1 MGAASE
7 GRAKKHI
14 RNQFDSEAAERE
26 EQHPQSGLET
36 VLERQYKRIGELE
49 AKLDRAYIDLAH
61 EKSVQLA
68 LRRQVAEL
76 QTMQRDSHEK
86 TAKLQKA
93 YTAIMDEFWSR
104 YTFIHEALLLPL
116 VETEYLTEYLL
127 VHPAHGSMGTFKS
140 LHEAQQWAME
150 HDGFIPRSMFV
161 HSFHGTHYRVMFNLW
176 PEKAK

>member
-14 RNQFDSEAAERE
+14 RNQFDAEAAERE
-26 EQHPQSGLET
+26 EQHPQSGLEM

-49 AKLDRAYIDLAH
+49 AKLDRAHIDLAH
-61 EKSVQLA
+61 EKAQQLV

-76 QTMQRDSHEK
+76 QAMQRDSHEK

-104 YTFIHEALLLPL
+104 YTFIHEALLLPPI
-116 VETEYLTEYLL
+116 ETEYLL

-140 LHEAQQWAME
+140 LDQARQWAME
-150 HDGFIPRSMFV
+150 HDGFIPRSTFV
-161 HSFHGTHYRVMFNLW
+161 HSLHGTHYRVMFNLW

>member
-14 RNQFDSEAAERE
+14 RNQFDAESAERE
-26 EQHPQSGLET
+26 EQHPQSGLEM
-36 VLERQYKRIGELE
+36 VLERQYQRIGELE
-49 AKLDRAYIDLAH
+49 ARLDRAYIDLAH
-61 EKSVQLA
+61 EKAQQLV

-93 YTAIMDEFWSR
+93 YTAIMDEFSSR
-104 YTFIHEALLLPL
+104 YTFNHEALLLPL
-116 VETEYLTEYLL
+116 IETEYLL
-127 VHPAHGSMGTFKS
+127 VHPAHGHLATFKS
-140 LHEAQQWAME
+140 LDEARQWAME

>member
-14 RNQFDSEAAERE
+14 RNQFDQESAERE
-26 EQHPQSGLET
+26 EQHPQSGLEM

-49 AKLDRAYIDLAH
+49 AMLERAHIDLAH
-61 EKSVQLA
+61 EKAAQLV

-76 QTMQRDSHEK
+76 QAMQRHSHEK
-86 TAKLQKA
+86 TAQLQKA
-93 YTAIMDEFWSR
+93 YTAIMDEFSTR
-104 YTFIHEALLLPL
+104 YTFNHEALLLPL
-116 VETEYLTEYLL
+116 VETEYLL
-127 VHPAHGSMGTFKS
+127 VHPAHGSLATFKT
-140 LHEAQQWAME
+140 LHEARLWAIE

-176 PEKAK
+176 PEKVEP

>member
-7 GRAKKHI
+7 GRDKKHI
-14 RNQFDSEAAERE
+14 RNQFDAEAAERE

-68 LRRQVAEL
+68 LRRRVEEL
-76 QTMQRDSHEK
+76 QAMQRHSHEK
-86 TAKLQKA
+86 TAQLQKS
-93 YTAIMDEFWSR
+93 YTAILDEFWSR

-116 VETEYLTEYLL
+116 IETEYLL

-140 LHEAQQWAME
+140 LDQARQWAME

-161 HSFHGTHYRVMFNLW
+161 HSVHGTHYRVMFNLW

>member
-14 RNQFDSEAAERE
+14 RNQFDAEAAEQK
-26 EQHPQSGLET
+26 EQHHPQIELEM

-61 EKSVQLA
+61 EKAQQLV
-68 LRRQVAEL
+68 LRRQVTEL
-76 QTMQRDSHEK
+76 QVIQRDSHEK

-93 YTAIMDEFWSR
+93 YIAIMDEFWSR

-116 VETEYLTEYLL
+116 IETEYLL
-127 VHPAHGSMGTFKS
+127 VHPGHGHLATFKD
-140 LHEAQQWAME
+140 LHEARQWAME

>member
-14 RNQFDSEAAERE
+14 RNQFDAEAAERE
-26 EQHPQSGLET
+26 EQHPQSGLEM

-49 AKLDRAYIDLAH
+49 ARLDRAYIDLAH
-61 EKSVQLA
+61 EKAQQLV
-68 LRRQVAEL
+68 LRRQVADL
-76 QTMQRDSHEK
+76 QAMQRDSHEK

-93 YTAIMDEFWSR
+93 YTAIMDEFSSR
-104 YTFIHEALLLPL
+104 YTFNHEALLLPL
-116 VETEYLTEYLL
+116 IETEYLL
-127 VHPAHGSMGTFKS
+127 VHAAHGHLATFKS
-140 LHEAQQWAME
+140 LDEARQWAME